1 MKGVLIFTGKSD
13 SDGTIGGLSRLAESD
28 LFVDILL
35 GAVNEAK
42 WCSSD
47 PLCYDGIL
55 STSETLNKAA
65 CHSCALL
72 PETSCSYFNRF
83 LDRSFVVGLPD
94 EPEIGYFQAC
104 LEKTDACHRI
114 FPKNFK

>member
-1 MKGVLIFTGKSD
+1 MNGVLIFTGTSD
-13 SDGTIGGLSRLAESD
+13 SDGTLGGLSRLAESD
-28 LFVDILL
+28 LFQDVLL
-35 GAVNEAK
+35 GAVNGAK

-83 LDRSFVVGLPD
+83 LDRAFVVGLPD
-94 EPEIGYFQAC
+94 EPQLGYFSSL
-104 LEKTDACHRI
+104 LEE
-114 FPKNFK
+114 N